1 MATGATAVVDYIDG
15 LGQPSHWNSGVG
27 GGIGYTAK
35 DRRWRLLAT
44 SSYGVDAIRND
55 GRGGY
60 ILGLTFQYNSGQTT
74 FASDRAFEELRGA
87 RVPTR

>member
-44 SSYGVDAIRND
+44 STALMRSGATGLSDTALASYSNT
-55 GRGGY
+55 
-60 ILGLTFQYNSGQTT
+60 ILAKQPSPRT
-74 FASDRAFEELRGA
+74 
-87 RVPTR
+87 VPLKN